1 MFNLDFVFG
10 MLCGILV
17 LTVLMWFWD
26 DGDKHNNHRRGAQH
40 NRIKVSK
47 AKLIQSMCI
56 PHNFDCGCAN
66 AHESVNAN
74 TNVNER

>member
-26 DGDKHNNHRRGAQH
+26 DGSSSNRKRRG
-40 NRIKVSK
+40 
-47 AKLIQSMCI
+47 
-56 PHNFDCGCAN
+56 
-66 AHESVNAN
+66 
-74 TNVNER
+74 

>member
-26 DGDKHNNHRRGAQH
+26 DSDKHNNHRRGAQH
-40 NRIKVSK
+40 NRIKLSK
-47 AKLIQSMCI
+47 MYI
-56 PHNFDCGCAN
+56 PYNFDCGCAN
-66 AHESVNAN
+66 VYESA
-74 TNVNER
+74 NVNER

>member
-26 DGDKHNNHRRGAQH
+26 DGDSHNNRKRRG
-40 NRIKVSK
+40 
-47 AKLIQSMCI
+47 
-56 PHNFDCGCAN
+56 
-66 AHESVNAN
+66 
-74 TNVNER
+74 

>member
-26 DGDKHNNHRRGAQH
+26 DDSHNNRKRRG
-40 NRIKVSK
+40 
-47 AKLIQSMCI
+47 
-56 PHNFDCGCAN
+56 
-66 AHESVNAN
+66 
-74 TNVNER
+74 